1 MLFNERGQIY
11 RFKTEEDIMKEWFGH
26 RSLLYDKRKQYMLA
40 KLKKDH
46 EILVNKVRFIK
57 AVIEETIKIKR
68 VKRKEIVKQLV
79 EQKFLTMTQ
88 LN

>member
-1 MLFNERGQIY
+1 
-11 RFKTEEDIMKEWFGH
+11 MKEWFGH